1 MRIVSTVTLFFSEGQ
16 EKIIDNALRRKLAT
30 NNIVITELINGTHEM
45 LRATR
50 MLVFITSLLKN
61 IVNNDT
67 VTGIITVKNGGII

>member
-1 MRIVSTVTLFFSEGQ
+1 MRIVSTVTLFFSERQ